1 MKIHLLSCI
10 WKRPQVTELFLAGI
24 KRLQNDFD
32 VSGTIVVSTDEDMA
46 LVTSLLPSNFD
57 VISYPNN
64 PLSNKFNQG
73 LFHAMKSEWDGLL
86 IMGSDNLLSNEGL
99 GLLIDSNKPYV
110 GFGDIHFFSTETR
123 EWRLFT
129 HDSTRLIGA
138 GRLIKREVLNLLC
151 NRVTCYFRKDRDIAG
166 VTYKAR
172 EPFETTM
179 DVAKYYEGLDYV
191 RDISRPRNKGLWE
204 NNLECALDNS
214 SEMHLAM
221 LGFAPFKIKDEKV
234 HLIDIKTNQNVTNFN
249 RFMGCKEGFS
259 PNWFMSNEEIMLL
272 NNIKYEQE

>member
-24 KRLQNDFD
+24 RRLQNDFD

-46 LVTSLLPSNFD
+46 LVTSLLPSNFE

-204 NNLECALDNS
+204 KGLDCALDNS

>member
-24 KRLQNDFD
+24 RRLQNDFD

-46 LVTSLLPSNFD
+46 LVTSLLPSNFE

-191 RDISRPRNKGLWE
+191 RDISRPRHKGLWE
-204 NNLECALDNS
+204 NGLEQGLDNS
-214 SEMHLAM
+214 SELHLAM
-221 LGFAPFKIKDEKV
+221 LGFAPYKISSKFV
-234 HLIDIKTNQNVTNFN
+234 HLIDIKTNQNITNWN
-249 RFMGCKEGFS
+249 RFLDCKEGVS
-259 PNWFMSNEEIMLL
+259 PKWFLNDEEVDLL
-272 NNIKYEQE
+272 SKIKFEQG